1 MVPPEVARFFESLPD
16 RPNLP
21 LSIVE
26 HLPTLH
32 TVYNYI
38 PQCGLQATST
48 LPKFMQI
55 CVVCTLQLVKKWK
68 RISFRLRQ
76 ILCDISQGSHDE
88 ALCKENCEQNGK
100 LFNHT
105 YHCEYSLENNEIPSG
120 SNRIKDL
127 IHKISLELDVSD
139 TSSPH
144 QSQWNRSNVEDQ
156 ELAKF
161 DLKVAQFKAMEIEVQ
176 EGRRAVED
184 LKQLKIELEE
194 M

>member
-1 MVPPEVARFFESLPD
+1 M
-16 RPNLP
+16 
-21 LSIVE
+21 
-26 HLPTLH
+26 
-32 TVYNYI
+32 
-38 PQCGLQATST
+38 
-48 LPKFMQI
+48 
-55 CVVCTLQLVKKWK
+55 
-68 RISFRLRQ
+68 
-76 ILCDISQGSHDE
+76 
-88 ALCKENCEQNGK
+88 

-144 QSQWNRSNVEDQ
+144 QSQWNRSNVEEQ
-156 ELAKF
+156 ELAKL
-161 DLKVAQFKAMEIEVQ
+161 DLKVEQFKAMEIEVQ